1 MDPPVSEG
9 GKERHITYGNPPNIV
24 AVLDSGI

>member
-1 MDPPVSEG
+1 MDLHVSEG
-9 GKERHITYGNPPNIV
+9 GKGEAHYLIPRNIV